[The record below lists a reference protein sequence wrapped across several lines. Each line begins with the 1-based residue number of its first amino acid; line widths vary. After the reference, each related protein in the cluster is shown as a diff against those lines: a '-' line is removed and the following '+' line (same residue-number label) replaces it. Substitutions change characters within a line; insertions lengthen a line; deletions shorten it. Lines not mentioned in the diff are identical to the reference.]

1 MRFRLPLFV
10 FLLALIISSCS
21 PTLRFDQTCITC
33 IKSQRIACTGD
44 NCPATFIV
52 NGNCLVTIV
61 ETGENI
67 YLNSILEKEQIP
79 AKDGI
84 PVSIA
89 KMDGKIYIT
98 ANNFKNLWILYPKV
112 PNEAKF
118 SSIKLPKE
126 NITLPVFDFSDG
138 KLRLTAGNYDKMS
151 YILIDDNNWIIY
163 KETKAG
169 E

>member
-1 MRFRLPLFV
+1 MKFRLPV
-10 FLLALIISSCS
+10 FIFFIALAITSCS
-21 PTLRFDQTCITC
+21 HTLRFDQTCITC

-44 NCPATFIV
+44 NCPATFVV
-52 NGNCLVTIV
+52 NGNCLVTMV

-67 YLNSILEKEQIP
+67 YMNQILEKELIP
-79 AKDGI
+79 VKEGI

-118 SSIKLPKE
+118 SSINLPKE
-126 NITLPVFDFSDG
+126 NIILPVFDFADG
-138 KLRLTAGNYDKMS
+138 KLRLTASNYNKIS
-151 YILIDDNNWIIY
+151 YLLVDDDSWVIF